1 MLSINAIK
9 KGIVIDHIKAGL
21 GMKIFYYLG
30 LDKVEYPV
38 ALIMNVN
45 SDKNGKKDIIKIE
58 NTINI
63 DLAALG
69 FIDPGITIDIIE
81 NEKVSKKLQLN
92 LPEKIENVIQCKNP
106 RCITSIEQ
114 EITHS
119 FYLVDSEK
127 GTYRC
132 QYCDEVYKF

>member
-1 MLSINAIK
+1 MLAINPIK

-30 LDKVEYPV
+30 LDKVDFPV

-45 SDKNGKKDIIKIE
+45 SGKNGKKDIIKIE
-58 NTINI
+58 NQLDV

-81 NEKVSKKLQLN
+81 GERVVRKVKPE
-92 LPEKIENVIQCKNP
+92 LPEKIDNVVKCSNP

-114 EITHS
+114 EINHS
-119 FYLVDSEK
+119 FYLVDREK

-132 QYCDEVYKF
+132 IYCDQVYKI